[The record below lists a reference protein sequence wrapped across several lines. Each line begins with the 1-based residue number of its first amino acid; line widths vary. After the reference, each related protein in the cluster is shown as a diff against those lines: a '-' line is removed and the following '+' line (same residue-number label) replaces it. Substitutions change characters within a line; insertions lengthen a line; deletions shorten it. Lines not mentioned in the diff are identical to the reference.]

1 MFEQLLNDKDYL
13 LNLESKAMKYIE
25 TDRRQMSIIYEKI
38 ESFIK
43 DNSFIISQSELLYEE
58 KFNLAELKSVTIFC
72 ENIFRHATKLMNLL
86 AETLESY
93 EASLSTEKK
102 ANPLLINNSARWLSM
117 KTVAAHEEINIFF
130 DGRLIVIFRAINKYK
145 SIDIFKMLLPVR
157 SKVGLFTSSELLL
170 IPPELELMDIYHKL
184 YSPDKA
190 DDWEDLLKM
199 EYHLYDSLVSRKKVI
214 IGGKD
219 DCSRNIVTN
228 IETIKKLLVL
238 DFIRDQPTILIGEWA
253 LKLMDYGESG
263 KPFTD
268 AYEKVALIVDSP
280 IAEFNELL
288 ENFLKTIT
296 PYKPTYREEKL
307 HILSDARLKKYTFYI
322 SGVCS
327 VSGQKFE
334 RPFLDVY
341 NSGTYE
347 LIPYRL
353 SKEFMSKK
361 DGGSNHIPDGKYPE
375 DIKIGSAYVL
385 LRFLLLDVW
394 ILRVIKNLG
403 LITPTIL
410 EAKIT
415 RFFDIMSIIKNGRK
429 LNNLISK
436 SFTHDNYIG
445 EFQSLV
451 IYQKNKLSEAKFP
464 PYAPYYYK
472 IANGS
477 YKDV

>member
-25 TDRRQMSIIYEKI
+25 ADRRQMSLIYEKL

-43 DNSFIISQSELLYEE
+43 DNSFIISQPELIYEE
-58 KFNLAELKSVTIFC
+58 KFNLAELKAVTIFC
-72 ENIFRHATKLMNLL
+72 ENIFRYAAKLMNLL
-86 AETLESY
+86 AETLESS

-117 KTVAAHEEINIFF
+117 KTVVAHEEINIFF
-130 DGRLIVIFRAINKYK
+130 DGRPIVIFRAINKYK

-157 SKVGLFTSSELLL
+157 SKTGLFTSSELLL

-238 DFIRDQPTILIGEWA
+238 DFIRDQPAVLIGEWA
-253 LKLMDYGESG
+253 LKLMDYGETG

-296 PYKPTYREEKL
+296 TYKPTHREEKL

-361 DGGSNHIPDGKYPE
+361 GGAGEYPS
-375 DIKIGSAYVL
+375 DIKIGSTYVL

-403 LITPTIL
+403 LITPAIL

-415 RFFDIMSIIKNGRK
+415 RLFDIMSTIKNERK

-436 SFTHDNYIG
+436 SFAHDNYIG

>member
-1 MFEQLLNDKDYL
+1 MFEQLLNDNNYL
-13 LNLESKAMKYIE
+13 LNLESNAMKYIE
-25 TDRRQMSIIYEKI
+25 GDRHNLSLIYEKI
-38 ESFIK
+38 ESFVK
-43 DNSFIISQSELLYEE
+43 DNSFIISQPELLYEE
-58 KFNLAELKSVTIFC
+58 KFNLAELKTVTIFC
-72 ENIFRHATKLMNLL
+72 ENIFRHAIKLTNQL
-86 AETLESY
+86 AEVLESD
-93 EASLSTEKK
+93 EASLSVERK
-102 ANPLLINNSARWLSM
+102 ANPLLINNCARWLSM

-157 SKVGLFTSSELLL
+157 SKTGLFTSSELLL
-170 IPPELELMDIYHKL
+170 LPPELELMDIYHKL

-190 DDWEDLLKM
+190 GDWEDLLKM
-199 EYHLYDSLVSRKKVI
+199 EYHLYDSLLSRKKVI

-238 DFIRDQPTILIGEWA
+238 DFIRNQPAVLIGEWA
-253 LKLMDYGESG
+253 LKLMDYGETG
-263 KPFTD
+263 KPFNDT
-268 AYEKVALIVDSP
+268 YEKVALIVDSP
-280 IAEFNELL
+280 IDEFNELL

-296 PYKPTYREEKL
+296 TYKPTYREEKL

-334 RPFLDVY
+334 KPFLDIY
-341 NSGTYE
+341 NSGIYE

-353 SKEFMSKK
+353 SKEFTSKK
-361 DGGSNHIPDGKYPE
+361 GGDNNHIPDGKYPE

-394 ILRVIKNLG
+394 ILRVIRNLG
-403 LITPTIL
+403 FITPAIL
-410 EAKIT
+410 DAKIT
-415 RFFDIMSIIKNGRK
+415 RLFDIMSIIKNARK

-436 SFTHDNYIG
+436 SFAHDNYIG

-464 PYAPYYYK
+464 PYAPHYYK
-472 IANGS
+472 NATGS
-477 YKDV
+477 YKNV